1 MNFNLKNTEIFKA
14 VSLEKRY
21 LFNYDKSLKKI
32 FRFSILI
39 FALLYIFALIFD
51 AQNKNKILGLL
62 ILSAALWIFFKTRY
76 HFFNLKI
83 KKPKLKTTLNDAFSQ
98 ADVYNLAEFLDF
110 DTAKLFSGLIS
121 FCKKNRFQEIDTP
134 AFLEVLIKS
143 ERPLSEFLFNRLV
156 IKEKIEKKLKDYSDN
171 LEKKGEN
178 LPDLSLQFQQII
190 LQTAKTSSEKEK
202 EKIEIGDLLLKA
214 FEIDPFL
221 KRILIDEDLRES
233 DIAELVFLYIES
245 ERKIAESKEFWK
257 YENLLKHGSIA
268 KDWSAGYTY
277 YLDQYSIDLTDSVKK
292 WILKE
297 IIGHEKAINQAER
310 ILSRTK
316 INNVLL
322 VGEPG
327 TGRKSIIEALA
338 RKFFLGNTS
347 PPLKYN
353 RVVELD
359 LISLFSQVQDPEEVE
374 LLLDRIF
381 KEVVQAGNVVLVID
395 EFHDFIGQ
403 KEKRPGAVDISSVL
417 GKYLHLS
424 RFRIIAITDFTNLH
438 ITLERY
444 PSILALF
451 GKVEISE
458 VSRQETMKLL
468 ANSALELEQKYK
480 IFVTWPALRQIINLT
495 ERYFP
500 TIPFPKK
507 ALDFLDEVMVY
518 VSNLKETKL
527 VLPEHVAK
535 IVSEKTEIPVG
546 EVEQK
551 EKKLLLNLENLIHR
565 RIINQEE
572 AVKEVSEALRRARA
586 GLGVS
591 KRPIGVFLFLGPTG
605 VGKTETS
612 KALAAIYFGKEEK
625 MIRLDMSEF
634 QRIEDI
640 PRLLGKPGQE
650 GLLTTKVK
658 ENPFSLILLDE
669 IEKAHPNIL
678 NLFLQVFDEGWITD
692 GQGRKIIFTH
702 NIIIGTSNAGAEIIW
717 EEIAQK
723 EKVMIIKKDLLDYL
737 LKDRIFRPEFINRFN
752 AVVVFKPLT
761 KENLLAICQL
771 NLSKLKKNLEEKG
784 IEFQM
789 SQPLKEKIVELSY
802 KPEFGAREMK
812 RVIQDKVE
820 NVLAKALLSDKLKR
834 GDKIKIDPTDFSLII
849 EPH

>member
-1 MNFNLKNTEIFKA
+1 MNFNLEKTKIFQA
-14 VSLEKRY
+14 VSLEKQY

-32 FRFSILI
+32 FCLLTLI
-39 FALLYIFALIFD
+39 FALLYIPALLYEIQSKD
-51 AQNKNKILGLL
+51 KLLGLL
-62 ILSAALWIFFKTRY
+62 ILSTTFWIFFVIKY
-76 HFFNLKI
+76 NFFNLKI
-83 KKPKLKTTLNDAFSQ
+83 KKTELETPLVFALSHPDA
-98 ADVYNLAEFLDF
+98 YNLAEFLDF
-110 DTAKLFSGLIS
+110 DTAKLFSNIIS
-121 FCKKNRFQEIDTP
+121 FCKKERFQEINTP
-134 AFLEVLIKS
+134 AFLEVLIKN
-143 ERPLSEFLFNRLV
+143 EHPLSEFLFNRLA
-156 IKEKIEKKLKDYSDN
+156 IKEKIEKKLKDYFDN
-171 LEKKGEN
+171 LRKEEFSRN
-178 LPDLSLQFQQII
+178 LSPQFQEII
-190 LQTAKTSSEKEK
+190 LKAVNMALEKEK
-202 EKIEIGDLLLKA
+202 ERIEVGELLLSA
-214 FEIDPFL
+214 FKIDPFFE
-221 KRILIDEDLRES
+221 KILFEEDLRES
-233 DIAELVFLYIES
+233 DITDLVFLFETS
-245 ERKIAESKEFWK
+245 QRKISESKKFWK

-268 KDWSAGYTY
+268 KDWIAGYTFF
-277 YLDQYSIDLTDSVKK
+277 LDQYSIDWSRSVKT

-310 ILSRTK
+310 ILSRTE
-316 INNVLL
+316 INNVLI

-338 RKFFLGNTS
+338 RKFFLGNTHPS
-347 PPLKYN
+347 LKYN

-359 LISLFSQVQDPEEVE
+359 LISLFSQIQDPEEVE

-395 EFHDFIGQ
+395 EFHNFIGQ
-403 KEKRPGAVDISSVL
+403 KEKRPGAIDISSVL
-417 GKYLHLS
+417 GKYLHLP
-424 RFRIIAITDFTNLH
+424 RFRIIAITNFTNLH
-438 ITLERY
+438 ITLEQY
-444 PSILALF
+444 PSILTLF
-451 GKVEISE
+451 EKVEISE
-458 VSRQETMKLL
+458 ISRQETMKLL
-468 ANSALELEQKYK
+468 ANSALILEQKYR
-480 IFVTWPALRQIINLT
+480 IFVIWPTLREIINLT

-507 ALDFLDEVMVY
+507 ALDLLDEVMVY
-518 VSNLKETKL
+518 VSNLKEIKL
-527 VLPEHVAK
+527 VLPEHIAK

-551 EKKLLLNLENLIHR
+551 EKNILLNLENLIHQ

-586 GLGVS
+586 GLEVS

-612 KALAAIYFGKEEK
+612 KALTAIYFGKEEK

-634 QRIEDI
+634 QRIGDI
-640 PRLLGKPGQE
+640 PRLLGKPGEE

-717 EEIAQK
+717 EEIAQ
-723 EKVMIIKKDLLDYL
+723 EKKVRIIKKDLLDYL
-737 LKDRIFRPEFINRFN
+737 LKNRVFRPEFINRFD
-752 AVVVFKPLT
+752 AVVVFKPLD

-784 IEFQM
+784 IEFQIT
-789 SQPLKEKIVELSY
+789 QPLKEKIVELSY

-812 RVIQDKVE
+812 RVIQDKIE
-820 NVLAKALLSDKLKR
+820 NVLAKAILSDKLKR
-834 GDKIKIDPTDFSLII
+834 GDKVKIDPRDFSLII
-849 EPH
+849 EPR